1 MQFSLQHL
9 SATGNQNIQMKPKGA
24 QKRVMWFFFFF
35 FFGNVL
41 VRNPLCFSAS
51 FCELAFF
58 TSWLIWS
65 EPRMNEGSGRL
76 RSV

>member
-9 SATGNQNIQMKPKGA
+9 SATDNQNIQMKPKGA
-24 QKRVMWFFFFF
+24 QKP

-41 VRNPLCFSAS
+41 LVKNALCFSAS